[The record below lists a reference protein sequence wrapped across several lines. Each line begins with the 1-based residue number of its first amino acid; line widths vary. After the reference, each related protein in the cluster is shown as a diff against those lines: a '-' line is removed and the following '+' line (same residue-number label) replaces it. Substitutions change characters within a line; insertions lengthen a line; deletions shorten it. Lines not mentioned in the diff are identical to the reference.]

1 MFLSLSALKALLILA
16 KHFLHSKRYDV
27 PASSFFSPSNCVHV
41 SSSQT
46 LTNVS
51 VRLQNT
57 LFCMTAVL
65 RNIDVDGAGVWQ
77 WTNINWV
84 TRARSPFA
92 HTLYIYIYT
101 LRDILCSGL
110 ADLFTSWFIFIMVIC
125 HRPDGLVSEAHIINH
140 GGHYCSIITLSL
152 SEPATF
158 PACALS
164 ISVYNTNTHT
174 VGM

>member
-1 MFLSLSALKALLILA
+1 MISQLLSCFSLYLCDWANLRHSQMSPCKNANK
-16 KHFLHSKRYDV
+16 KTHF
-27 PASSFFSPSNCVHV
+27 F
-41 SSSQT
+41 
-46 LTNVS
+46 
-51 VRLQNT
+51 VRLKS
-57 LFCMTAVL
+57 C
-65 RNIDVDGAGVWQ
+65 DVDGAGLWQ
-77 WTNINWV
+77 WTNTNWV
-84 TRARSPFA
+84 TGAHSPFA

-110 ADLFTSWFIFIMVIC
+110 ADLFTSWFIFIVVIC
-125 HRPDGLVSEAHIINH
+125 HWPDGLVSEAHIINH

-164 ISVYNTNTHT
+164 ISVYNTRT